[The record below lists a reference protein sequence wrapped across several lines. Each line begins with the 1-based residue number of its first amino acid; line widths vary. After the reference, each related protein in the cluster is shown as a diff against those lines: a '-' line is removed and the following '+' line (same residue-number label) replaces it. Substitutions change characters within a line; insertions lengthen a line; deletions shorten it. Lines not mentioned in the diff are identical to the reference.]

1 MTLIALFVLDKRKT
15 HYTVI
20 PKQETFLAS
29 SRRCSS
35 AVRATQL
42 GCAISLHLRVRELGK
57 TCGFESPPRR
67 EGFLDWDWAVRS
79 WPPLF
84 SPPFFLSIFGL
95 LEEVDKGLHCEIYCK
110 QCKGRV
116 NNGVAM

>member
-1 MTLIALFVLDKRKT
+1 MTPIALFNLDKRKT
-15 HYTVI
+15 PYTVI

-84 SPPFFLSIFGL
+84 FLL
-95 LEEVDKGLHCEIYCK
+95 LFSLFLLAFEKRLLRSFIMRFILSSAKD
-110 QCKGRV
+110 
-116 NNGVAM
+116 A